1 MAITPSALTAN
12 LDVGISLSI
21 QQQAFDAADRKLV
34 KLHVHPCLTGPF
46 VLPDNFEA
54 VSPAYLIQ
62 SINREPPVA
71 ITIRLQ
77 HHVKLRSKRD
87 CENMRF
93 LLATP
98 TPRISEGHSV
108 YTFKE
113 VNEVGT
119 FRVEDQKAEITLE
132 VLGLLILAKR
142 FKGKVVCFP
151 CDICTTT
158 NNSKDMASMCTDSL
172 YTCIYV
178 YLYIQEAT
186 YTL

>member
-1 MAITPSALTAN
+1 MAITPLALTVN
-12 LDVGISLSI
+12 LDVGISLSV
-21 QQQAFDAADRKLV
+21 QQQAFDAVNRKLV
-34 KLHVHPCLTGPF
+34 KLQVHPCLTGPY

-77 HHVKLRSKRD
+77 HHVKLRSERD

-98 TPRISEGHSV
+98 TPRISEGRSV

-113 VNEVGT
+113 VNEIGT
-119 FRVEDQKAEITLE
+119 FGVDNQEAEITLE

-142 FKGKVVCFP
+142 FKGKV
-151 CDICTTT
+151 
-158 NNSKDMASMCTDSL
+158 ASQ
-172 YTCIYV
+172 YV
-178 YLYIQEAT
+178 SHAL
-186 YTL
+186 